1 MLVRM
6 IGPYRALVLAA
17 LLAACGD
24 GPTSTPAPT
33 PTASR
38 PAPVEVQLVE
48 ARTMPLSVPIV
59 ASGTMAAL
67 QTSAIG
73 ALVEGPV
80 ERIYVRVGDR
90 VRKGQP
96 LLRVRPADYER
107 RVAEAAAAQR
117 LGQAQFDQAER
128 ALARITELSGRG
140 FAPKARLEEAQLAR
154 DVARAQRDQAA
165 AVLATARQALADTTV
180 RAPFDGVVTARLV
193 DEGVY
198 LNNRFSMGGQSAA
211 LQLQELRVVAA
222 IVSVPEAHGADLRL
236 NLPAKLAIEGVP
248 APVASY
254 VAIIN
259 DRVDPATR
267 MIEVRLPARNAD
279 YSIKT
284 GVSVRAEIT
293 RDPVEAVVLPR
304 RAVAGDSA
312 QPYVFVAL
320 GGRAV
325 RTPVRIADVDLDRVR
340 IIAGLEAGHAV
351 VDRPPSTLVDGAEI
365 RPASDRVMSR
375 AAHVAR

>member
-1 MLVRM
+1 MQTIDPR
-6 IGPYRALVLAA
+6 GA
-17 LLAACGD
+17 LLLAGLLTACGD
-24 GPTSTPAPT
+24 EPTSAPAAAAA
-33 PTASR
+33 ASR
-38 PAPVEVQLVE
+38 PAPVEVRLVE
-48 ARTMPLSVPIV
+48 ATVRPLSVPIV
-59 ASGTMAAL
+59 ATGTMAAL

-96 LLRVRPADYER
+96 LLRIRPADYER
-107 RVAEAAAAQR
+107 RVAEAAASQR
-117 LGQAQFDQAER
+117 LARAQADQAER
-128 ALARITELSGRG
+128 ALARIAELATRG

-154 DVARAQRDQAA
+154 DVARAQLDQTAA
-165 AVLATARQALADTTV
+165 ALATARQALADTTV

-222 IVSVPEAHGADLRL
+222 IVNVPEARGSDLRL
-236 NLPAKLAIEGVP
+236 NLPAKLTIEGVL

-259 DRVDPATR
+259 DRADPATR
-267 MIEVRLPARNAD
+267 MIEVRLPARNPD
-279 YSIKT
+279 YAIKT

-293 RDPVEAVVLPR
+293 PDPVEAVVLPR
-304 RAVAGDSA
+304 RALTGDSA
-312 QPYVFVAL
+312 QPYVFVAS
-320 GGRAV
+320 GDRAV
-325 RTPVRIADVDLDRVR
+325 RRPVQVADVDLDRVR
-340 IIAGLEAGHAV
+340 IVAGLEAGRAV

-365 RPASDRVMSR
+365 RLASGPASSGGT
-375 AAHVAR
+375 HVAR

>member
-1 MLVRM
+1 MRTIVPRHALMLA
-6 IGPYRALVLAA
+6 G
-17 LLAACGD
+17 LLTACGEE
-24 GPTSTPAPT
+24 PTSTPAAAAA
-33 PTASR
+33 ASR
-38 PAPVEVQLVE
+38 LAIEVQLVE
-48 ARTMPLSVPIV
+48 ATARPLSVPII
-59 ASGTMAAL
+59 ATGTMAAL

-107 RVAEAAAAQR
+107 RVAEVAAAQR
-117 LGQAQFDQAER
+117 LARAQVDQAER
-128 ALARITELSGRG
+128 ALARITELAARG

-154 DVARAQRDQAA
+154 DVARAQLDQAA
-165 AVLATARQALADTTV
+165 AALATARQALADTTV

-198 LNNRFSMGGQSAA
+198 LNNRFSMGSQSAA

-222 IVSVPEAHGADLRL
+222 IVNVPEGRGADLRL
-236 NLPAKLAIEGVP
+236 NLPARLTIEGVP

-259 DRVDPATR
+259 DRADPATR
-267 MIEVRLPARNAD
+267 MIEVRLPARNPGYA
-279 YSIKT
+279 IKT

-293 RDPVEAVVLPR
+293 PDPVEAVVLPR
-304 RAVAGDSA
+304 RALAGDSA
-312 QPYVFVAL
+312 QSYVFVAS

-325 RTPVRIADVDLDRVR
+325 RRAVQVADVDLDRVR
-340 IIAGLEAGHAV
+340 IISGLEPGHVV

-365 RPASDRVMSR
+365 RPVLRRASGG

>member
-1 MLVRM
+1 MRTHGLCVAVMFAGLVAGCGE
-6 IGPYRALVLAA
+6 GPTPSPANPAV
-17 LLAACGD
+17 
-24 GPTSTPAPT
+24 TSTPSPI
-33 PTASR
+33 
-38 PAPVEVQLVE
+38 EVQLVR
-48 ARTMPLSVPIV
+48 AVALPLSIPIV
-59 ASGTMAAL
+59 ATGTMVAL

-73 ALVEGPV
+73 ALVEGPA

-117 LGQAQFDQAER
+117 LARAQVDQAER
-128 ALARITELSGRG
+128 ALARIAELAARG

-154 DVARAQRDQAA
+154 DVARAQLDQAA
-165 AVLATARQALADTTV
+165 TVLATARQALADTTM

-198 LNNRFSMGGQSAA
+198 LNNRFSTGGQSAA
-211 LQLQELRVVAA
+211 LQLQELRIVAA
-222 IVSVPEAHGADLRL
+222 IVNVPEARGGDLRL
-236 NLPAKLAIEGVP
+236 NLPAKLTIQGVA

-259 DRVDPATR
+259 DWADPATR
-267 MIEVRLPARNAD
+267 MIEVRLPARNPGYA
-279 YSIKT
+279 IKT

-293 RDPVEAVVLPR
+293 PDPIEAVVLPR
-304 RAVAGDSA
+304 RALAGDSA
-312 QPYVFVAL
+312 QPYVFVVS

-325 RTPVRIADVDLDRVR
+325 RRPVQVADVDLDQVR
-340 IIAGLEAGHAV
+340 IVSGLEAGRVV

-365 RPASDRVMSR
+365 RPLSGHASVGGT
-375 AAHVAR
+375 HVAR